1 MHRRCAAADAGYAAL
16 VSTSADTQYG
26 APVDLYADLRATI
39 AHLLEC
45 VREATSLDEKGLL
58 ADSAAR
64 LIAALVEVS

>member
-1 MHRRCAAADAGYAAL
+1 MRPLTTAGYGSA
-16 VSTSADTQYG
+16 STRIHG
-26 APVDLYADLRATI
+26 ATLAKPIR
-39 AHLLEC
+39 LEC

>member
-26 APVDLYADLRATI
+26 APVDLYADLHTTI